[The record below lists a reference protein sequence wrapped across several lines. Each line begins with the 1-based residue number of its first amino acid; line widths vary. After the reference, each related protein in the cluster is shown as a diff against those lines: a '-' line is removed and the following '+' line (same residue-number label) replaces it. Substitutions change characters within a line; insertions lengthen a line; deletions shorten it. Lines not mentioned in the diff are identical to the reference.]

1 MFVWGL
7 FVQAWR
13 DQSVPSGATPS
24 LQLHFV
30 LRCPGEAAVTRRTRC
45 SGCLSLMRMSYYP
58 LPTPLGFLAPPFDF
72 PQHADPKSVSR
83 SHWGEKNRSTNQ
95 TEGEKWPVMSRMES
109 ATRAPAPFGSSLE
122 ADGFHVPSS
131 SAVSCALQ
139 GGASFRRECVNKHI
153 CHFFS
158 KQIALQAL
166 IIRQGSSD
174 CFIMQMRRRR
184 QRASARLL
192 GALLFLLSLFF
203 LLSV

>member
-1 MFVWGL
+1 M
-7 FVQAWR
+7 
-13 DQSVPSGATPS
+13 PSGATPS

-58 LPTPLGFLAPPFDF
+58 LPTPLGFLAMPFGF
-72 PQHADPKSVSR
+72 PWRADPKSVSR
-83 SHWGEKNRSTNQ
+83 SHGRKKTHRSNQ
-95 TEGEKWPVMSRMES
+95 TEGKKWLVMSRMKS

-158 KQIALQAL
+158 KQIATRAL

-184 QRASARLL
+184 RRASAWLL
-192 GALLFLLSLFF
+192 GALFF
-203 LLSV
+203 LLSFFLLSV